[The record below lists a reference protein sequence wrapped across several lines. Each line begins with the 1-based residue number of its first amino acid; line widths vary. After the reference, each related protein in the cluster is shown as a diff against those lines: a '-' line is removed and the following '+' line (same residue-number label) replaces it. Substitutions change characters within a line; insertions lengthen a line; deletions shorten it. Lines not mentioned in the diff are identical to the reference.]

1 MQTFRT
7 RFTTDVSQHRRAMGE
22 FRAQTC
28 AAVQEARNQIL
39 SLGALSIGGLGV
51 KDLVKDVILLGGEM
65 QQTETA
71 FEVMLGS
78 AEKGRAAIA
87 KLIGFAD
94 VTPFDNP
101 EIIQSGK
108 SLLNIGI
115 AVDGLTGKLEML
127 GNISAGTGNKIFEI
141 TSIYSKAAAKGKVQT
156 EELMQLAERGV
167 PIIQAFASMLKV
179 STQEVMA
186 MAEKGQLS
194 FALLDEALQS
204 LGGQGGKY
212 FGLMEKQS
220 KNMLGT
226 WSNFQAEV
234 EKIGTALGKK
244 AIPELTGALES
255 LLAEIDR
262 LRESGELDQMISGA
276 GQLIGETASAL
287 KDFVAF
293 IIENRETIASLGMS
307 AAGLLLI
314 LKAKQILL
322 ELGGGLVFMVR
333 SAATQIDSA
342 TQQSAAKAIAAKQAE
357 VTAAEA
363 AEARKAA
370 VAAACAKNA
379 EMIAARK
386 AMIVAQNYA
395 QETAVAVASAK
406 ARLAAEQMLG
416 APRSSTM
423 SGLAA
428 AEENYRTAQRQAS
441 AAAKNFDSV
450 KSSARDAWNSV
461 AEHTA
466 TATKEVGGFRKSLTG
481 VRNFMGGMK
490 GVMVSPFAAAKMAA
504 ANFGAVAATAF
515 IGWEIGKRIGDML
528 QLEKAFTRLF
538 LKAKG
543 MSDEE
548 IEEHMNPKKVDVS
561 NMNAD
566 ALKKRREALIGLA
579 KEAKR
584 IEDLEK
590 RVQAGVKEFGYVRDE
605 SEVLPDRRAAYAA
618 YKKDQEEYVKEYK
631 FLEGW
636 KRKKNK
642 VIDEINAIDARQRQ
656 LEAEEA
662 KKKKPPQEKPADKP
676 TDKPASSAAQDAI
689 AAREKEKREKELAE
703 KKRLAEK
710 ERDLNHSIAKEQ
722 KENAKAGRELA
733 DTQNRDFVAQKIQ
746 GWRDEIAKYQ
756 KDIES
761 AEKML
766 SKFGATLEDDILKTP
781 EQIAQERK
789 DNVLR
794 QKIDAYNQGAK
805 VTFTKEEQ
813 ARIQEMQNTQNKARK
828 LKADKEMN
836 ESYIN
841 DAEKSLN
848 AYDRKRELEE
858 RKARANELKNRS
870 AALKAAEDQLR
881 IAKEANQ
888 PMEAVL
894 KKIEEI
900 LKYGLPNQ
908 TV

>member
-1 MQTFRT
+1 
-7 RFTTDVSQHRRAMGE
+7 MGE

-101 EIIQSGK
+101 EIIRSGK

-220 KNMLGT
+220 KNMLGA

-234 EKIGTALGKK
+234 EKIGTAIGKE
-244 AIPELTGALES
+244 AIPALTAALES
-255 LLAEIDR
+255 LLAEIDK

-276 GQLIGETASAL
+276 GKLIGETASAL

-293 IIENRETIASLGMS
+293 IVANRETIASLGMS

-333 SAATQIDSA
+333 AAAQIDSA
-342 TQQSAAKAIAAKQAE
+342 AQQSAANAAG
-357 VTAAEA
+357 
-363 AEARKAA
+363 A
-370 VAAACAKNA
+370 VGT
-379 EMIAARK
+379 
-386 AMIVAQNYA
+386 V
-395 QETAVAVASAK
+395 
-406 ARLAAEQMLG
+406 
-416 APRSSTM
+416 
-423 SGLAA
+423 
-428 AEENYRTAQRQAS
+428 
-441 AAAKNFDSV
+441 
-450 KSSARDAWNSV
+450 
-461 AEHTA
+461 
-466 TATKEVGGFRKSLTG
+466 RKSLAG
-481 VRNFMGGMK
+481 LRNFMGGMK

-676 TDKPASSAAQDAI
+676 ADKPASSAAQDAI
-689 AAREKEKREKELAE
+689 AAREKEKREKELEE
-703 KKRLAEK
+703 KNKLAEK
-710 ERDLNHSIAKEQ
+710 ERDLNHRIAKER
-722 KENAKAGRELA
+722 KENAKSGRDLA
-733 DTQNRDFVAQKIQ
+733 DAQNRDFVTQKIQ

-813 ARIQEMQNTQNKARK
+813 ARILEMQNAQNKARK
-828 LKADKEMN
+828 LMADKEMN

-848 AYDRKRELEE
+848 AYDRRREIEE
-858 RKARANELKNRS
+858 RNARANELKNRS

>member
-101 EIIQSGK
+101 EIIRSGK

-220 KNMLGT
+220 KNMLGA

-234 EKIGTALGKK
+234 EKIGTAIGKE
-244 AIPELTGALES
+244 AIPALTAALES
-255 LLAEIDR
+255 LLAEIDK

-276 GQLIGETASAL
+276 GKLIGETASAL

-293 IIENRETIASLGMS
+293 IVANRETIASLGMS

-333 SAATQIDSA
+333 AAAQIDSA
-342 TQQSAAKAIAAKQAE
+342 AQQSAANAAG
-357 VTAAEA
+357 
-363 AEARKAA
+363 A
-370 VAAACAKNA
+370 VGT
-379 EMIAARK
+379 
-386 AMIVAQNYA
+386 V
-395 QETAVAVASAK
+395 
-406 ARLAAEQMLG
+406 
-416 APRSSTM
+416 
-423 SGLAA
+423 
-428 AEENYRTAQRQAS
+428 
-441 AAAKNFDSV
+441 
-450 KSSARDAWNSV
+450 
-461 AEHTA
+461 
-466 TATKEVGGFRKSLTG
+466 RKSLAG
-481 VRNFMGGMK
+481 LRNFMGGMK

-656 LEAEEA
+656 LEAEEV

-676 TDKPASSAAQDAI
+676 AGSAAQDAI
-689 AAREKEKREKELAE
+689 AAREKEKREKELEE
-703 KKRLAEK
+703 KNKLAEK
-710 ERDLNHSIAKEQ
+710 ERDLNHRIAKER
-722 KENAKAGRELA
+722 KKNAKSGRDLA
-733 DTQNRDFVAQKIQ
+733 DAQNRDFVTQKIQ

-794 QKIDAYNQGAK
+794 RKIDAYNQGAK

-813 ARIQEMQNTQNKARK
+813 ARILEMQNAQNKARK
-828 LKADKEMN
+828 LMADKEMN

-848 AYDRKRELEE
+848 AYDRRREIEE
-858 RKARANELKNRS
+858 RNARANELKNRS

>member
-7 RFTTDVSQHRRAMGE
+7 RFTADVSQHRRAMGE

-101 EIIQSGK
+101 EIIRSGK

-179 STQEVMA
+179 PTQEVMA

-220 KNMLGT
+220 KNMLGA

-234 EKIGTALGKK
+234 EKIGTAIGKK

-255 LLAEIDR
+255 LLAEIDK

-276 GQLIGETASAL
+276 GKLIGETASAL

-293 IIENRETIASLGMS
+293 IVANRETIASLGMS

-333 SAATQIDSA
+333 AAAQIDSA
-342 TQQSAAKAIAAKQAE
+342 AQQSAANAAG
-357 VTAAEA
+357 
-363 AEARKAA
+363 A
-370 VAAACAKNA
+370 VGT
-379 EMIAARK
+379 
-386 AMIVAQNYA
+386 V
-395 QETAVAVASAK
+395 
-406 ARLAAEQMLG
+406 
-416 APRSSTM
+416 
-423 SGLAA
+423 
-428 AEENYRTAQRQAS
+428 
-441 AAAKNFDSV
+441 
-450 KSSARDAWNSV
+450 
-461 AEHTA
+461 
-466 TATKEVGGFRKSLTG
+466 RKSLTG

-561 NMNAD
+561 NMDAD

-584 IEDLEK
+584 IEDAEK
-590 RVQAGVKEFGYVRDE
+590 RLEAGTKEFGYVRDE
-605 SEVLPDRRAAYAA
+605 SEVLPERRAAYAA
-618 YKKDQEEYVKEYK
+618 YKKDQEEYIKEYK

-642 VIDEINAIDARQRQ
+642 FIDEINAIDARRRQ

-662 KKKKPPQEKPADKP
+662 KKKKPPLEKPA
-676 TDKPASSAAQDAI
+676 DKPASSAAQDAI

-703 KKRLAEK
+703 KKKLAEK
-710 ERDLNHSIAKEQ
+710 ERELNHSIAKEQ
-722 KENAKAGRELA
+722 KENAKSGRDLA
-733 DTQNRDFVAQKIQ
+733 DAQNRDFVTQKIQ

-766 SKFGATLEDDILKTP
+766 RRFGATLEDDILKTP

-789 DNVLR
+789 DNILR

-813 ARIQEMQNTQNKARK
+813 ARILEMQNAQNKARK
-828 LKADKEMN
+828 LMADKEMN
-836 ESYIN
+836 EGYIN

-848 AYDRKRELEE
+848 AYDRRREIEE
-858 RKARANELKNRS
+858 RNARANELKNRS

>member
-1 MQTFRT
+1 
-7 RFTTDVSQHRRAMGE
+7 MGE

-220 KNMLGT
+220 KNMLGA

-234 EKIGTALGKK
+234 EKIGTAIGKK

-395 QETAVAVASAK
+395 QETAAAVASAK

-441 AAAKNFDSV
+441 TAAKNFDSV

-656 LEAEEA
+656 LEAEEV
-662 KKKKPPQEKPADKP
+662 KKKKPPQEKPA
-676 TDKPASSAAQDAI
+676 DKPASSAAQDAI
-689 AAREKEKREKELAE
+689 AAREKEKREKELEE
-703 KKRLAEK
+703 KNKLAEK
-710 ERDLNHSIAKEQ
+710 ERDLNHRIAKER
-722 KENAKAGRELA
+722 KENAKSGRDLA
-733 DTQNRDFVAQKIQ
+733 DAQNRDFVTQKIQ

-813 ARIQEMQNTQNKARK
+813 ARILEMQNAQNKARK
-828 LKADKEMN
+828 LMADKEMN

-848 AYDRKRELEE
+848 AYDRRREIEE
-858 RKARANELKNRS
+858 RNARANELKNRS

>member
-39 SLGALSIGGLGV
+39 SLGALSIGGLGL

-101 EIIQSGK
+101 EIIRSGK

-115 AVDGLTGKLEML
+115 TVDGLTGKLEML

-220 KNMLGT
+220 KNMLGA

-234 EKIGTALGKK
+234 EKIGTAIGKE
-244 AIPELTGALES
+244 AIPALTAALES
-255 LLAEIDR
+255 LLAEIDK

-276 GQLIGETASAL
+276 GKLIGETASAL

-293 IIENRETIASLGMS
+293 IVANRETIASLGMS

-333 SAATQIDSA
+333 AAAQIDSA
-342 TQQSAAKAIAAKQAE
+342 AQQSAANAAG
-357 VTAAEA
+357 
-363 AEARKAA
+363 A
-370 VAAACAKNA
+370 VGT
-379 EMIAARK
+379 
-386 AMIVAQNYA
+386 V
-395 QETAVAVASAK
+395 
-406 ARLAAEQMLG
+406 
-416 APRSSTM
+416 
-423 SGLAA
+423 
-428 AEENYRTAQRQAS
+428 
-441 AAAKNFDSV
+441 
-450 KSSARDAWNSV
+450 
-461 AEHTA
+461 
-466 TATKEVGGFRKSLTG
+466 RKSLAG
-481 VRNFMGGMK
+481 LRNFMGGMK

-538 LKAKG
+538 LKARG

-561 NMNAD
+561 NMDAD

-584 IEDLEK
+584 IEDAEK
-590 RVQAGVKEFGYVRDE
+590 RLEAGTKEFGYVRDE

-618 YKKDQEEYVKEYK
+618 YLKDQQLVVENFK
-631 FLEGW
+631 FLDGW
-636 KRKKNK
+636 KRKKFT
-642 VIDEINAIDARQRQ
+642 AI
-656 LEAEEA
+656 
-662 KKKKPPQEKPADKP
+662 P
-676 TDKPASSAAQDAI
+676 
-689 AAREKEKREKELAE
+689 
-703 KKRLAEK
+703 
-710 ERDLNHSIAKEQ
+710 
-722 KENAKAGRELA
+722 
-733 DTQNRDFVAQKIQ
+733 
-746 GWRDEIAKYQ
+746 
-756 KDIES
+756 
-761 AEKML
+761 
-766 SKFGATLEDDILKTP
+766 
-781 EQIAQERK
+781 
-789 DNVLR
+789 
-794 QKIDAYNQGAK
+794 
-805 VTFTKEEQ
+805 
-813 ARIQEMQNTQNKARK
+813 
-828 LKADKEMN
+828 
-836 ESYIN
+836 
-841 DAEKSLN
+841 
-848 AYDRKRELEE
+848 
-858 RKARANELKNRS
+858 
-870 AALKAAEDQLR
+870 
-881 IAKEANQ
+881 
-888 PMEAVL
+888 
-894 KKIEEI
+894 
-900 LKYGLPNQ
+900 
-908 TV
+908 